1 MAGKFFSKIM
11 GAIGLEEVT
20 EEESELD
27 SFMEEED
34 EIEDN
39 TLDELDEPEPV
50 EPQHWNR
57 GRKGKVVNMMPT
69 SNPNASMKM
78 VVFQPMSY
86 DDTQSI
92 IDNLKARKP
101 VIINLEMLEIDVAQR
116 VLDFVS
122 GAVYAL
128 AGSIH
133 KVSKGIFVLAP
144 SNVNITGNITEDNKS
159 RNSYGAVAGRYR

>member
-1 MAGKFFSKIM
+1 MAGKFLSKIM
-11 GAIGLEEVT
+11 GAIGLEEVN
-20 EEESELD
+20 EDESELD
-27 SFMEEED
+27 NFIEEE
-34 EIEDN
+34 N
-39 TLDELDEPEPV
+39 TADDHYDDV
-50 EPQHWNR
+50 QEPQEQVETQHFNR

-69 SNPNASMKM
+69 ANQNASIKM

-92 IDNLKARKP
+92 IDNLKTRKP
-101 VIINLEMLEIDVAQR
+101 VIINLESLEIDIAQR

-144 SNVNITGNITEDNKS
+144 SNVNITGNVGEETKH
-159 RNSYGAVAGRYR
+159 RTAYGAAAGRYR